1 MNKLKRIADNPYILF
16 GYLNKFI
23 DFRFLPDKVFLKLK
37 YRASFNEKLNL
48 NNPTTYNQKLQ
59 WLKLHDRNPLYVKLV
74 DKYEVRNYVKNVIGE
89 KYLIPLIKLY
99 STYEEFETMKIS
111 DFPDQF
117 VIKCTHDSGSVIIC
131 KDKNNFD
138 FENAK
143 LKIKKSLKKNYYY
156 KCREWPYKNVPPRIV
171 IEQYL
176 KDADSQHGLLD
187 YKIFC
192 FNGEPKFLYVASDRY
207 KDLENVKFDYFD
219 TNFEK
224 INVRQSIHYN
234 SNYIIEKPTCFNK
247 LLDLSRKLSS
257 NIPQVRLDFYIIN
270 NQIYFGE
277 FTFFNQGG
285 FAPFIPKQYD
295 RLFGNYIDLS
305 RFKEK
310 IS

>member
-143 LKIKKSLKKNYYY
+143 LKIKKSLKKNQYY

-176 KDADSQHGLLD
+176 KDIDSQHGLLD

-192 FNGEPKFLYVASDRY
+192 FDGEPKFLYIASDREKGPKEAKVDFY
-207 KDLENVKFDYFD
+207 DFD
-219 TNFEK
+219 
-224 INVRQSIHYN
+224 
-234 SNYIIEKPTCFNK
+234 FNK
-247 LLDLSRKLSS
+247 LNVRLSNHPSSSYLFKKPKCFDEIISISRKLSKDM
-257 NIPQVRLDFYIIN
+257 PQVRLDFYVIDNKIL
-270 NQIYFGE
+270 FGE
-277 FTFFNQGG
+277 FTFFNGGG
-285 FAPFIPKQYD
+285 FVPFVPSNYD
-295 RLFGNYIDLS
+295 SIFGKYINIS
-305 RFKEK
+305 NVSEEK
-310 IS
+310 